1 VTQRRVLITD
11 GYWRKSLAAVRALA
25 EAGLDVGIGERTPLA
40 PALLS
45 KYAKWRY
52 VYPSVSRKPAEF
64 LKWLIKIIKR
74 DKFEVLLTPEEETEL
89 LVAKNRKIINQF
101 VKTPITDYQK
111 IAFVRD
117 KFRLLSHAHKIGI
130 SYPTTQ
136 SVASLRDIKNLIH
149 PKYPL
154 VLKPVIG
161 TGGRGIRYAHNL
173 KQLGVFLEEALKRH
187 GKILVQDY
195 IPGNEYYGVSVI
207 FNENNEM
214 RSAFVHKKIRQYPI
228 TGGVSTYAVSA
239 HNPELIALSE
249 KIMKS
254 IGWYGV
260 ANIEFKIDSR
270 DGKPKL
276 MEINPRLW
284 GSMHLA
290 IKSGINFPYL
300 LYELALTGDIKP
312 RFDYSY
318 GVKLRWLLQGD
329 MMNFISNIVK
339 CHSIDWSFFKF
350 YEKDMHYAILSPRDP
365 FPALGKVLSLID
377 YLMSKEMRAFHD

>member
-1 VTQRRVLITD
+1 MIQRRVLVTD
-11 GYWRKSLAAVRALA
+11 GYWRKSLATVRALA
-25 EAGLDVGIGERTPLA
+25 KAGLNVGIGERTPFA

-52 VYPSVSRKPAEF
+52 IYPSVSRKPAEF

-89 LVAKNRKIINQF
+89 FVAQNKKIINQF
-101 VKTPITDYQK
+101 IKTPITDYQK
-111 IAFVRD
+111 ISFVRD
-117 KFRLLSHAHKIGI
+117 KFSLLCHAGKLGI
-130 SYPTTQ
+130 SCPTTQ
-136 SVASLRDIKNLIH
+136 LIASLRGIKNLTH
-149 PKYPL
+149 TEYPL
-154 VLKPVIG
+154 VLKPLIG
-161 TGGRGIRYAHNL
+161 TGGRGIRYAHNH
-173 KQLGVFLEEALKRH
+173 KELGVFLEEALNRY
-187 GKILVQDY
+187 GKILVQEY
-195 IPGNEYYGVSVI
+195 IPGNDHYGVSVI
-207 FNENNEM
+207 FNEKNEM

-228 TGGVSTYAVSA
+228 TGGVSTYAVSV

-290 IKSGINFPYL
+290 IKAGINFPYL

-312 RFDYSY
+312 RFDYRC

-329 MMNFISNIVK
+329 MMNFISNIMK
-339 CHSIDWSFFKF
+339 GHSIGWKFFKF
-350 YEKDMHYAILSPRDP
+350 YEKDMHYAILSARDP

-377 YLMSKEMRAFHD
+377 YLTSKEMKVFHD